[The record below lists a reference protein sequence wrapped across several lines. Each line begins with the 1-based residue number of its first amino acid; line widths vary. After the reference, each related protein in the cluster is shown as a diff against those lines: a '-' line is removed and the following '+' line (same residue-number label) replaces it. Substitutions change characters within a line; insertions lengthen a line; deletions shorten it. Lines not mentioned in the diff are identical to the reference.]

1 MILTTPNVF
10 NPSRFWR
17 DATHKVAYCYDE
29 LGGLLLAQGFQIK
42 AMYRTYSDAFP
53 PLSLQTLCDGP
64 SPSVSG
70 CRLCQIDFGDRGE
83 EVERGKMRII
93 FLTHSSDQGHRFRVE
108 QYFPYL
114 IAHQVEPKWQPLSGS
129 WKERLILYRQLPSFD
144 VVCIQRRLLSPFEFY
159 WIRKKSSKVLFDL
172 DDAIMY
178 RSSSSPRPHSLSRWL
193 KFRWMVKGSDVV
205 TVGNRFLKNE
215 VLKVDREKKVFVIPT
230 CIDTNLYPQKKK
242 ISNRQEIILGWIG
255 TKGNLKYLK
264 KLEPVFETI
273 RQRFP
278 QVKLKI
284 VSNDF
289 YDSSHLPIVKKPWKL
304 EDENEDLISFDI
316 GLMPLNDDLWSRG
329 KCGLKIIQYLSVG
342 VPVVCTPVGIN
353 SDIVK
358 DGENGFW
365 ATNHQEWVD
374 RLSTLIQNPDLRYQM
389 GLKGIETVEREYSL
403 RVTSE
408 KFFHVLQSLVSG

>member
-1 MILTTPNVF
+1 
-10 NPSRFWR
+10 
-17 DATHKVAYCYDE
+17 
-29 LGGLLLAQGFQIK
+29 
-42 AMYRTYSDAFP
+42 
-53 PLSLQTLCDGP
+53 
-64 SPSVSG
+64 
-70 CRLCQIDFGDRGE
+70 
-83 EVERGKMRII
+83 MRII

-114 IAHQVEPKWQPLSGS
+114 RGRGVEPKWQPLAGS
-129 WKERLILYRQLPSFD
+129 WSERLMTYRQLPFFD
-144 VVCIQRRLLSPFEFY
+144 VVCIQRRLLPPCEFY
-159 WIRKKSSKVLFDL
+159 WIRKKSSKILFDL

-178 RSSSSPRPHSLSRWL
+178 RSSSSPHPHSLSRWL

-205 TVGNRFLKNE
+205 TVGNQFLKNE

-230 CIDTNLYPQKKK
+230 CIDTSLYPKKK
-242 ISNRQEIILGWIG
+242 EISIPREIILGWIG

-264 KLEPVFETI
+264 KLEPAFKTI
-273 RQRFP
+273 RERFP
-278 QVKLKI
+278 QAKLKI

-289 YDSSHLPIVKKPWKL
+289 YDSPHLPVIKKPWKL
-304 EDENEDLISFDI
+304 EDENEDLITFDI

-365 ATNHQEWVD
+365 AIGQQEWVEH
-374 RLSTLIQNPDLRYQM
+374 LSTLIQNPDLRHQM
-389 GLKGIETVEREYSL
+389 GLKGIEMVEREYSL
-403 RVTSE
+403 TATSE
-408 KFFHVLQSLVSG
+408 KFFNVLQSLK

>member
-1 MILTTPNVF
+1 M
-10 NPSRFWR
+10 
-17 DATHKVAYCYDE
+17 K
-29 LGGLLLAQGFQIK
+29 
-42 AMYRTYSDAFP
+42 
-53 PLSLQTLCDGP
+53 
-64 SPSVSG
+64 
-70 CRLCQIDFGDRGE
+70 
-83 EVERGKMRII
+83 II
-93 FLTHSSDQGHRFRVE
+93 FLTHSGEQDQRFRVG
-108 QYFPYL
+108 QYFPFL
-114 IAHQVEPKWQPLSGS
+114 LAHQVEPKCQAIIGS
-129 WKERLILYRQLPSFD
+129 LRERLNLYRKLPFYD
-144 VVCIQRRLLSPFEFY
+144 VTCIQRRLVSPLEFRY
-159 WIRKKSSKVLFDL
+159 IRRKSGKILLDL
-172 DDAIMY
+172 DDAVMY

-205 TVGNRFLKNE
+205 TVGNQFLKNQ
-215 VLKVDREKKVFVIPT
+215 VLKVDPEKRVFVIPT
-230 CIDTNLYPQKKK
+230 SIDTNLYPRKKK
-242 ISNRQEIILGWIG
+242 ISNHEEIILGWIG

-264 KLEPVFETI
+264 KLEPVFESI

-278 QVKLKI
+278 RVKLKI

-289 YDSSHLPIVKKPWKL
+289 YDSPHLPVVKKLWKL

-374 RLSTLIQNPDLRYQM
+374 RLSSLIQNRDLRYRM
-389 GLKGIETVEREYSL
+389 GLKGIETVEGDYSL

-408 KFFHVLQSLVSG
+408 KFFQVLQSLYWGEGR

>member
-1 MILTTPNVF
+1 
-10 NPSRFWR
+10 
-17 DATHKVAYCYDE
+17 
-29 LGGLLLAQGFQIK
+29 
-42 AMYRTYSDAFP
+42 
-53 PLSLQTLCDGP
+53 
-64 SPSVSG
+64 
-70 CRLCQIDFGDRGE
+70 
-83 EVERGKMRII
+83 MRII

-108 QYFPYL
+108 QYFPHL

-129 WKERLILYRQLPSFD
+129 WKERLILYRQLPFFD

-172 DDAIMY
+172 DDAVMY

-205 TVGNRFLKNE
+205 IVGNQFLKNE

-230 CIDTNLYPQKKK
+230 SIDTSLYPQKKK
-242 ISNRQEIILGWIG
+242 ISERPEIILGWIG

-264 KLEPVFETI
+264 KLEPVFETLH
-273 RQRFP
+273 QRFP

-365 ATNHQEWVD
+365 ATNDQEWVD
-374 RLSTLIQNPDLRYQM
+374 RLSTLILNQELRSQM

-403 RVTSE
+403 AVTSE
-408 KFFHVLQSLVSG
+408 KFLQVLQSLGRGER

>member
-1 MILTTPNVF
+1 MKIL
-10 NPSRFWR
+10 
-17 DATHKVAYCYDE
+17 
-29 LGGLLLAQGFQIK
+29 
-42 AMYRTYSDAFP
+42 
-53 PLSLQTLCDGP
+53 
-64 SPSVSG
+64 
-70 CRLCQIDFGDRGE
+70 
-83 EVERGKMRII
+83 

-108 QYFPYL
+108 QYFPFL
-114 IAHQVEPKWQPLSGS
+114 IAHQVEPKWQPLVSS
-129 WKERLILYRQLPSFD
+129 WDERLMTYKQLSLFD

-172 DDAIMY
+172 DDAVMY

-193 KFRWMVKGSDVV
+193 KFRWMVRGSDVV
-205 TVGNRFLKNE
+205 SVGNQFLKNE
-215 VLKVDREKKVFVIPT
+215 VLKADRRKQVYVIPT
-230 CIDTNLYPQKKK
+230 GIDTNLYPQKKTLSK
-242 ISNRQEIILGWIG
+242 HQEIILGWIG

-264 KLEPVFETI
+264 RLEPVFETI
-273 RQRFP
+273 GKKYP
-278 QVKLKI
+278 QVRLKI

-289 YDSSHLPIVKKPWKL
+289 YDPLQLPVIKKPWKL

-365 ATNHQEWVD
+365 ATTPQEWVD
-374 RLSTLIQNPDLRYQM
+374 HLSTLIQNPDLRYQM
-389 GLKGIETVEREYSL
+389 GLRGIKTVEQGYSL
-403 RVTSE
+403 TVTSE
-408 KFFHVLQSLVSG
+408 KFFHVLQSLQGKYQE

>member
-1 MILTTPNVF
+1 
-10 NPSRFWR
+10 
-17 DATHKVAYCYDE
+17 
-29 LGGLLLAQGFQIK
+29 
-42 AMYRTYSDAFP
+42 
-53 PLSLQTLCDGP
+53 
-64 SPSVSG
+64 
-70 CRLCQIDFGDRGE
+70 
-83 EVERGKMRII
+83 MRII

-129 WKERLILYRQLPSFD
+129 WRDRLILYRQLPSFD
-144 VVCIQRRLLSPFEFY
+144 IVCIQRRLLSPFEFF
-159 WIRKKSSKVLFDL
+159 WIREKSSKVLFDL

-193 KFRWMVKGSDVV
+193 KFRWMVKGSDAM

-215 VLKVDREKKVFVIPT
+215 VLKVDRQKKVFIIPT
-230 CIDTNLYPQKKK
+230 CIDTNLYPKKK
-242 ISNRQEIILGWIG
+242 RISNRQEIILGWIG

-264 KLEPVFETI
+264 KLEPVFEII

-278 QVKLKI
+278 QAKLKI

-289 YDSSHLPIVKKPWKL
+289 YDSSHLSTVKKPWKL
-304 EDENEDLISFDI
+304 EEENEDLISFDI

-342 VPVVCTPVGIN
+342 VPAVCTPVGIN
-353 SDIVK
+353 SDIIK

-365 ATNHQEWVD
+365 ATNDQEWVD
-374 RLSTLIQNPDLRYQM
+374 RLTTLIQNQELRYQM

-403 RVTSE
+403 GVTSE
-408 KFFHVLQSLVSG
+408 KFFHVLQSLDRGER